1 MEKDTSIK
9 RILDTPHSSA
19 LLAKVYF
26 QVIYKT
32 YFPTESNPH
41 FMSVP
46 DIQPVFVPENG
57 SAVCEMLEFF
67 SGALFFYLFRYTI
80 DIRYTV

>member
-9 RILDTPHSSA
+9 RILDTPHSSV

-46 DIQPVFVPENG
+46 DIQPVSVPG
-57 SAVCEMLEFF
+57 KRQCCLRDVRVFLWRLILLSF
-67 SGALFFYLFRYTI
+67 SIYY
-80 DIRYTV
+80 